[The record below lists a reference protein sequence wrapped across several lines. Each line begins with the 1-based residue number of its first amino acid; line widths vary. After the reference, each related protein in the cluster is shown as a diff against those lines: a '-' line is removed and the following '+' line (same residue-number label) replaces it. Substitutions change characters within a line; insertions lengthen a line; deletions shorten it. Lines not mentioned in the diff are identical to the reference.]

1 MKSMTNYARTQF
13 LIDDVEL
20 SLIDIYQQRDMAII
34 ASGETHDY
42 GELLKLMETI
52 HRLDVQIELHKDYLR
67 ELKK

>member
-1 MKSMTNYARTQF
+1 MKSMTNYVKTQF

-34 ASGETHDY
+34 ASGETSNY
-42 GELLKLMETI
+42 GELLMLMETI
-52 HRLDVQIELHKDYLR
+52 HRLDVQIERHKAYLK